1 VSGDPVDFNAVVII
15 FMVIVLPVWLFLH
28 YGARWRQSKV
38 LTAESERT
46 LGELSDTADRLQTRI
61 DNLER
66 LLDVAAPEW
75 RKKL

>member
-1 VSGDPVDFNAVVII
+1 MVVII
-15 FMVIVLPVWLFLH
+15 VFMVVVMPIWLFLH
-28 YGARWRQSKV
+28 YGARFRQSKV

-46 LGELSDTADRLQTRI
+46 LGDLSDIADRLQTRI

-75 RKKL
+75 RKQP